1 MTMPTLSRNIVI
13 SVALAIA
20 AAAALII
27 YTKQVQ
33 DSASSGQTAVRV
45 VVATQDIAQGTKV
58 DDAIAAG
65 DLAYRTVR
73 SSDVVSGAYTSLEAA
88 RGQVMTQPLYHGD
101 QLTSSRTGSSRDLT
115 AAGRVTGNNR
125 AFRLPMD
132 PNSGALTDIQDGDHV
147 DVMATYTK
155 DGVAST
161 YLIAPDVLVMQVSAP
176 GSANA
181 VQGIQ
186 NEGSLLLQVNELQE
200 IALSNALAAAD
211 NAPLSSSKTIWVG
224 IVPSHGATYKALP
237 PITLPGKF
245 PNHGVPTPAK

>member
-45 VVATQDIAQGTKV
+45 VVATQDIAQGTSV
-58 DDAIAAG
+58 DDAISAG

-73 SSDVVSGAYTSLEAA
+73 SSDVVSGAYTSLDAA

-101 QLTSSRTGSSRDLT
+101 QLTASRTGSSRDLT

-125 AFRLPMD
+125 AFR
-132 PNSGALTDIQDGDHV
+132 
-147 DVMATYTK
+147 
-155 DGVAST
+155 
-161 YLIAPDVLVMQVSAP
+161 
-176 GSANA
+176 
-181 VQGIQ
+181 
-186 NEGSLLLQVNELQE
+186 
-200 IALSNALAAAD
+200 
-211 NAPLSSSKTIWVG
+211 
-224 IVPSHGATYKALP
+224 
-237 PITLPGKF
+237 
-245 PNHGVPTPAK
+245 